1 MKPTSAATGFTA
13 YRCKTDKTDIAR
25 RIDDK
30 DAGQQKMKGK
40 NMANNEFNWGK
51 NMFYDGTGDGRRKRK
66 KDPYENPLGL
76 SSETPGMIRDTEET
90 LRQSRETDNAIG
102 EEAKRIARPVPV
114 VKTPDPVIPPEPQT
128 EIPPAQTDTVPQNR
142 SVNTFGY
149 GTKSVDTRPTEGE
162 EKEKNY
168 EDSLKIDGGNE
179 GYTLPPIQPSTKNA
193 ESYPGEKEKLQKH
206 TANEGFTIGHK
217 SRTDEESERRI
228 EETAAFLERFF
239 KGNEKEQR
247 FANGLSAPGEE
258 HKSILGMYTDAKS
271 RSDNAMQGD
280 WSKTVKNL
288 NGSSFGQGVMD
299 TYHSAAAGGYDV
311 VNGIARGI
319 QMVEPFAK
327 KHYQY
332 PWKSNP
338 RYTDP
343 ETKIEYEFD
352 PMEYGLYRFRQQFRD
367 ESKKHEDA
375 RSEDFDQASL
385 TNPGYL
391 GVKVAGKGAQDIMAL
406 LGTAW
411 VLKFLGAAGTV
422 GEVALGALNGKGK
435 RYDEHMDDVM
445 KKSEEDMWKNGAYR
459 EMRKAG
465 RTDHQA
471 RFSIGTKH
479 ARMESDAAAIFGAI
493 QAVLTAGITKATRDG
508 SEGRGTR
515 MLQDMS
521 LDKLI
526 DYGTNQFENFSKD
539 KNNSNN

>member
-1 MKPTSAATGFTA
+1 MA
-13 YRCKTDKTDIAR
+13 
-25 RIDDK
+25 
-30 DAGQQKMKGK
+30 K
-40 NMANNEFNWGK
+40 NEYNRGEG
-51 NMFYDGTGDGRRKRK
+51 MFYDGTGDGKRKRK

-90 LRQSRETDNAIG
+90 LRQSKETDNAIG
-102 EEAKRIARPVPV
+102 ETARLASKPLPS
-114 VKTPDPVIPPEPQT
+114 VKIPDPVIPPEPQT
-128 EIPPAQTDTVPQNR
+128 EIPPAQTDTAPQKN
-142 SVNTFGY
+142 SVNLFGY
-149 GTKSVDTRPTEGE
+149 GTKSCDTRPTEGG
-162 EKEKNY
+162 KRDQNY

-179 GYTLPPIQPSTKNA
+179 GYTVPPIQPSTGNV
-193 ESYPGEKEKLQKH
+193 ESYPGEKEKLQEH
-206 TANEGFTIGHK
+206 TANEGFTIGNK

-247 FANGLSAPGEE
+247 YANGLPAPGEE
-258 HKSILGMYTDAKS
+258 HKRILVMYTDAKS
-271 RSDNAMQGD
+271 KSDNAMQGD

-375 RSEDFDQASL
+375 RSKDFDQASV

-411 VLKFLGAAGTV
+411 ILKFLGAAGIV

-435 RYDEHMDDVM
+435 RYDEHMDEVM

>member
-1 MKPTSAATGFTA
+1 
-13 YRCKTDKTDIAR
+13 
-25 RIDDK
+25 
-30 DAGQQKMKGK
+30 
-40 NMANNEFNWGK
+40 MAKNEFNWGEGL
-51 NMFYDGTGDGRRKRK
+51 FYDGTGDGRKKRK

-76 SSETPGMIRDTEET
+76 SGETPGMIRDTEET
-90 LRQSRETDNAIG
+90 LRQSRETDNGIG
-102 EEAKRIARPVPV
+102 DAAKRIARPVPV
-114 VKTPDPVIPPEPQT
+114 VKTPDPVIKPEPLT
-128 EIPPAQTDTVPQNR
+128 EILPAQTDTTLQNR
-142 SVNTFGY
+142 SESLFNY
-149 GTKSVDTRPTEGE
+149 GTKNVDTRLTEN
-162 EKEKNY
+162 EKREKNY
-168 EDSLKIDGGNE
+168 EDNLKIDGGNE
-179 GYTLPPIQPSTKNA
+179 GYTVPPIKPSTGNV

-206 TANEGFTIGHK
+206 SANEGFTIGNK

-258 HKSILGMYTDAKS
+258 HKSILGMYADAKS
-271 RSDNAMQGD
+271 ESDNAMQGD
-280 WSKTVKNL
+280 WAQSIKDKAEFSQEL
-288 NGSSFGQGVMD
+288 KD
-299 TYHSAAAGGYDV
+299 IYHSGVAGGYDV
-311 VNGIARGI
+311 GNGIVRGI

-375 RSEDFDQASL
+375 RSEDFDQASV

-391 GVKVAGKGAQDIMAL
+391 GYKIAGKGAQDIMAL

-435 RYDEHMDDVM
+435 KYDEHMNEVM

-479 ARMESDAAAIFGAI
+479 ARMGSDAAAIFGAI
-493 QAVLTAGITKATRDG
+493 KAMLTAGVGRLAKNVVELFAYKG
-508 SEGRGTR
+508 SGQG
-515 MLQDMS
+515 
-521 LDKLI
+521 
-526 DYGTNQFENFSKD
+526 
-539 KNNSNN
+539 

>member
-162 EKEKNY
+162 EKKKNY

-193 ESYPGEKEKLQKH
+193 ESYPGEKEKLQEH
-206 TANEGFTIGHK
+206 TANEGFTIGKK

-247 FANGLSAPGEE
+247 FANGLPAPGEE

-271 RSDNAMQGD
+271 KSDNAMQGD

>member
-162 EKEKNY
+162 EKKKNY

-193 ESYPGEKEKLQKH
+193 ESYPGEKEKLQEH
-206 TANEGFTIGHK
+206 TANEGFTIGKK

-247 FANGLSAPGEE
+247 FANGLPAPGEE
-258 HKSILGMYTDAKS
+258 HKSILGMYTDTKS
-271 RSDNAMQGD
+271 KSDNAMQGD

>member
-1 MKPTSAATGFTA
+1 
-13 YRCKTDKTDIAR
+13 
-25 RIDDK
+25 
-30 DAGQQKMKGK
+30 
-40 NMANNEFNWGK
+40 MANNEFNWGK
-51 NMFYDGTGDGRRKRK
+51 NMFYDGTGDGKRKRK

-76 SSETPGMIRDTEET
+76 SGETHGMIRDTEET

-114 VKTPDPVIPPEPQT
+114 VKTPDPVITPEPQT
-128 EIPPAQTDTVPQNR
+128 KIPPEQTDTTPQNR
-142 SVNTFGY
+142 SDNTFGY

-179 GYTLPPIQPSTKNA
+179 GYTMPPIKPSTGNS
-193 ESYPGEKEKLQKH
+193 ESYPGEKEKLQEH
-206 TANEGFTIGHK
+206 TANEGFTIGKK

-247 FANGLSAPGEE
+247 FANGLPAPGEE
-258 HKSILGMYTDAKS
+258 HKSILGMYTDTKS
-271 RSDNAMQGD
+271 KSDNAMQGD

-375 RSEDFDQASL
+375 RSKDFDQASL

-411 VLKFLGAAGTV
+411 ILKFLGAAGIV

-435 RYDEHMDDVM
+435 RYDEHMDEVM

-471 RFSIGTKH
+471 RFSIGTRH
-479 ARMESDAAAIFGAI
+479 ARMESDAAALFGAI
-493 QAVLTAGITKATRDG
+493 KAVLAAGAGKLVRNG
-508 SEGRGTR
+508 SEGWGTR
-515 MLQDMS
+515 NAQDFVLNTGADEIEDS
-521 LDKLI
+521 LK
-526 DYGTNQFENFSKD
+526 
-539 KNNSNN
+539 KNKNKR

>member
-40 NMANNEFNWGK
+40 NMANNEFNWGEGL
-51 NMFYDGTGDGRRKRK
+51 FYDGTGDGKRKRK

-76 SSETPGMIRDTEET
+76 SGETPGMIRDTEET
-90 LRQSRETDNAIG
+90 LRQSRETDSAIG

-114 VKTPDPVIPPEPQT
+114 VNIPDPVIPPEPQT

-193 ESYPGEKEKLQKH
+193 ESYPGEKEKLQEH
-206 TANEGFTIGHK
+206 TANEGFTIGKK

-247 FANGLSAPGEE
+247 FANGLPAPGEE
-258 HKSILGMYTDAKS
+258 HKSILGMYTDTKS
-271 RSDNAMQGD
+271 KSDNAMQGD

-375 RSEDFDQASL
+375 RSEDFDQASV

-411 VLKFLGAAGTV
+411 ILKFLGAAGIV

-435 RYDEHMDDVM
+435 RYDEHMDEVM

-479 ARMESDAAAIFGAI
+479 ARMESDAAALFGAI
-493 QAVLTAGITKATRDG
+493 KAVLAAGAGKLVRDG
-508 SEGRGTR
+508 TEGPVTRGFQDTF
-515 MLQDMS
+515 LQEGSDS
-521 LDKLI
+521 GVDAVI
-526 DYGTNQFENFSKD
+526 DFFKNENK
-539 KNNSNN
+539 

>member
-1 MKPTSAATGFTA
+1 
-13 YRCKTDKTDIAR
+13 
-25 RIDDK
+25 
-30 DAGQQKMKGK
+30 
-40 NMANNEFNWGK
+40 MAKNEFNWGEGL
-51 NMFYDGTGDGRRKRK
+51 FYDGTGDGRKKRK

-76 SSETPGMIRDTEET
+76 SGETPGMIRDTEET

-102 EEAKRIARPVPV
+102 DAAKRIARPVPV
-114 VKTPDPVIPPEPQT
+114 VNIPDPVIPPEPQT

-193 ESYPGEKEKLQKH
+193 ESYTGEKEKLQKH

-247 FANGLSAPGEE
+247 FANGLPAPGEE
-258 HKSILGMYTDAKS
+258 HKSILGMYTDTKS
-271 RSDNAMQGD
+271 KSDNAMQGD

-332 PWKSNP
+332 PWKSNR

-411 VLKFLGAAGTV
+411 ILKFLGAAGIV

-435 RYDEHMDDVM
+435 RYDEHMDEVM